1 MFYLTSF
8 NLDILPCRREMNPV
22 IMSNN
27 DVDSP
32 VQLFNEHFQARL
44 SPQMNSFLSMNNSIR
59 SFKLNSW

>member
-1 MFYLTSF
+1 
-8 NLDILPCRREMNPV
+8 MNPV

-44 SPQMNSFLSMNNSIR
+44 SPLDEFLPVDEQQYSL
-59 SFKLNSW
+59 F